1 MGYVYITTQ
10 CLRINSSLYRFSEF
24 LAYLA
29 DRDLRYDDEHW
40 APYYKACTP
49 CHVDY
54 NFVGHFET
62 LYWDVHL
69 LANKTGLTSKWDDK
83 DVSHSTLRLNA
94 IIHFFR
100 IIFNRQHT

>member
-1 MGYVYITTQ
+1 MKCKLG
-10 CLRINSSLYRFSEF
+10 RYRFSEF

-49 CHVDY
+49 CHINY

-69 LANKTGLTSKWDDK
+69 LANRTGLASKWDDK
-83 DVSHSTLRLNA
+83 DVSHSTSPWTA
-94 IIHFFR
+94 IIHLFSGLFSIVNLLESLKR
-100 IIFNRQHT
+100 VL